1 HWLAGLDSS
10 FTLSQVSRHVRLSI
24 VSGQQLPLQGAG
36 PLLKGTSRT
45 LSYSHPQVPE
55 SQTSNFCLMRL
66 TFETLPIKDNPCA
79 SLSSVTVALCLLTL
93 LLMAFKGR
101 KSHQHHSQTD
111 RTKYPPPPG
120 PTPWPLVG
128 NLLQMGDQIHLSL
141 TRMRLQYGDVFKMR
155 LGSLTVV
162 VLSGYNTIRQA
173 LVRQGEAL
181 AGRPDLFTFSAVAN
195 GTSMT
200 FSEKYGPAWML
211 HKKLCKNALRSF
223 SQAEPRGSGATCLL
237 EEHVCAEAA
246 EMVEVIR
253 EQAAAAKGD
262 VTGIDPVMPLVTSV
276 ANVVCALCFGKRYD
290 YNDKEFLT
298 IVHINNEVLR
308 IFAAGNLADFFP
320 VFRFFPSPSLRK
332 MVQHIHRM
340 NGFMERSIEEHIN
353 TFDKNC
359 IRDITDALIALCE
372 DREENKEIPVLSNS
386 QIIHSVIDIFGAGF
400 DTIIA
405 GLQWS
410 LLYLIKF
417 PNVQERIH
425 REIDE
430 HIGTARLPRF
440 SDKPNM
446 PFTEAFIY
454 EVFRHASYVPFT
466 IPHCTTRNI
475 TLNGYFIPKD
485 TCVFINQYQVNHD
498 VDLWGDPDTFRPE
511 RFLGSSGLLN
521 KELMEKVLIFGMGKR
536 RCLGDRFACLEMFIF
551 FTTLLHGLRIEKVP
565 GQELD
570 LSTEFGLTMKPRPYR
585 ITISSRF

>member
-1 HWLAGLDSS
+1 
-10 FTLSQVSRHVRLSI
+10 
-24 VSGQQLPLQGAG
+24 
-36 PLLKGTSRT
+36 
-45 LSYSHPQVPE
+45 
-55 SQTSNFCLMRL
+55 MRL
-66 TFETLPIKDNPCA
+66 T
-79 SLSSVTVALCLLTL
+79 
-93 LLMAFKGR
+93 
-101 KSHQHHSQTD
+101 HHHSSHWD
-111 RTKYPPPPG
+111 HTKYPPPPG

-141 TRMRLQYGDVFKMR
+141 TRLRLQYGDVFKMR

-162 VLSGYNTIRQA
+162 VLSGYTTIRQA
-173 LVRQGEAL
+173 LVRQGEAF

-246 EMVEVIR
+246 EMVEVIW
-253 EQAAAAKGD
+253 EQLAAKGETGQD
-262 VTGIDPVMPLVTSV
+262 TTGIDPVIPLVTSV

-298 IVHINNEVLR
+298 VVHINNEVLR

-320 VFRFFPSPSLRK
+320 VFRYFPSPSLRK
-332 MVQHIHRM
+332 MVQHIRRM

-359 IRDITDALIALCE
+359 IRDITDALIAICE
-372 DREENKEIPVLSNS
+372 DREENKETSVLSNS
-386 QIIHSVIDIFGAGF
+386 QIIHTVIDIFGAGF

-417 PNVQERIH
+417 PDIQDRIH
-425 REIDE
+425 QEIDD

-440 SDKPNM
+440 SDKPKM
-446 PFTEAFIY
+446 PFTEAFLY

-466 IPHCTTRNI
+466 IPHC
-475 TLNGYFIPKD
+475 
-485 TCVFINQYQVNHD
+485 
-498 VDLWGDPDTFRPE
+498 DLWGDPDTFRPE
-511 RFLGSSGLLN
+511 RFLGPSGLLN
-521 KELMEKVLIFGMGKR
+521 KELTEKVLIFGMGKR
-536 RCLGDRFACLEMFIF
+536 RCLGDGFARLEMFVF
-551 FTTLLHGLRIEKVP
+551 LTTLLHGLRIENVP

-570 LSTEFGLTMKPRPYR
+570 LSTDFGLTMKPRPYR

>member
-1 HWLAGLDSS
+1 M
-10 FTLSQVSRHVRLSI
+10 TLTFGMLSI
-24 VSGQQLPLQGAG
+24 
-36 PLLKGTSRT
+36 K
-45 LSYSHPQVPE
+45 E
-55 SQTSNFCLMRL
+55 
-66 TFETLPIKDNPCA
+66 NPCA
-79 SLSSVTVALCLLTL
+79 SVSSVTVALCLLTL
-93 LLMAFKGR
+93 LLITLRGR
-101 KSHQHHSQTD
+101 RSQHHNSQLD
-111 RTKYPPPPG
+111 YTKYPSPPG
-120 PTPWPLVG
+120 PMAWPLVG

-141 TRMRLQYGDVFKMR
+141 TSLRLQYGDVFKMH

-162 VLSGYNTIRQA
+162 VLSGYTTIRQA
-173 LVRQGEAL
+173 LVRQGDAF

-223 SQAEPRGSGATCLL
+223 SQAAPRGSGATCLL
-237 EEHVCAEAA
+237 EEHICAEAA
-246 EMVEVIR
+246 EMVAVMR
-253 EQAAAAKGD
+253 EQAVAKGEMGND
-262 VTGIDPVMPLVTSV
+262 MKGIDPVMLLVTSV

-320 VFRFFPSPSLRK
+320 VFRYFPSPSMRK

-340 NGFMERSIEEHIN
+340 NEFMERSIEEHIN

-372 DREENKEIPVLSNS
+372 DKEENKDMSVLSDS
-386 QIIHSVIDIFGAGF
+386 QIIHTVIDIFGAGF

-405 GLQWS
+405 GLEWS
-410 LLYLIKF
+410 LLYLIKY
-417 PNVQERIH
+417 PDIQERIH
-425 REIDE
+425 QEIDD
-430 HIGTARLPRF
+430 HIGTARLPMF
-440 SDKPNM
+440 SDKPKM

-454 EVFRHASYVPFT
+454 EVFRHASYIPFT
-466 IPHCTTRNI
+466 IPHCTTRNT

-498 VDLWGDPDTFRPE
+498 LDLWCDPETFRPE

-521 KELMEKVLIFGMGKR
+521 KELTEKVLIFGMGKR
-536 RCLGDRFACLEMFIF
+536 RCLGDGFARLEMFVF
-551 FTTLLHGLRIEKVP
+551 LTTLLHGLRIENVS
-565 GQELD
+565 GQKLD
-570 LSTEFGLTMKPRPYR
+570 LSTDFGLTMKPRPYR
-585 ITISSRF
+585 IAISSRF

>member
-1 HWLAGLDSS
+1 M
-10 FTLSQVSRHVRLSI
+10 
-24 VSGQQLPLQGAG
+24 
-36 PLLKGTSRT
+36 K
-45 LSYSHPQVPE
+45 
-55 SQTSNFCLMRL
+55 LM
-66 TFETLPIKDNPCA
+66 FGILPIKENPCA
-79 SLSSVTVALCLLTL
+79 SISSVTVGLCLLTL
-93 LLMAFKGR
+93 LLMALRGR
-101 KSHQHHSQTD
+101 KSHQHTSQSD
-111 RTKYPPPPG
+111 HTKYPPPPG

-141 TRMRLQYGDVFKMR
+141 TRLRLQYGDVFKIR

-162 VLSGYNTIRQA
+162 VLSGYSTIRQA
-173 LVRQGEAL
+173 LVRQGDAF

-223 SQAEPRGSGATCLL
+223 SQTEPRGSGATCLL

-246 EMVEVIR
+246 EMVEVLR
-253 EQAAAAKGD
+253 EQVAAKREMGQD
-262 VTGIDPVMPLVTSV
+262 VAGIDPAIPLVTSV

-320 VFRFFPSPSLRK
+320 VFRYFPSPSLRK
-332 MVQHIHRM
+332 MVQHIQRM

-353 TFDKNC
+353 IFDRNC

-372 DREENKEIPVLSNS
+372 DREENKETSVLSNS
-386 QIIHSVIDIFGAGF
+386 QIIHTVIDIFGAGF

-417 PNVQERIH
+417 PDVQDRIQQ
-425 REIDE
+425 EIDD

-440 SDKPNM
+440 SDKTEM

-454 EVFRHASYVPFT
+454 EVFRHASYIPFT

-498 VDLWGDPDTFRPE
+498 VDQWGDPDTFRPE
-511 RFLGSSGLLN
+511 RFLGPSGLLN
-521 KELMEKVLIFGMGKR
+521 KELTEKVLIFGMGKR
-536 RCLGDRFACLEMFIF
+536 RCLGDGFARLEMFVF
-551 FTTLLHGLRIEKVP
+551 LTTLLHGLRIEKVP

-570 LSTEFGLTMKPRPYR
+570 LSTDFGLTMKPRPYC

>member
-1 HWLAGLDSS
+1 
-10 FTLSQVSRHVRLSI
+10 
-24 VSGQQLPLQGAG
+24 
-36 PLLKGTSRT
+36 
-45 LSYSHPQVPE
+45 
-55 SQTSNFCLMRL
+55 MRL
-66 TFETLPIKDNPCA
+66 IFGTLPPKESPCA
-79 SLSSVTVALCLLTL
+79 SFSSVTVALFLLTL
-93 LLMAFKGR
+93 LLMALRGR
-101 KSHQHHSQTD
+101 KSHRSLFHLHRSSQSD
-111 RTKYPPPPG
+111 QVKYPQPPG

-128 NLLQMGDQIHLSL
+128 NLLQMSDQIHLSL
-141 TRMRLQYGDVFKMR
+141 TRLRLQYGDVFKMR

-162 VLSGYNTIRQA
+162 VLSGYTTIRQA
-173 LVRQGEAL
+173 LVRQGEAF

-223 SQAEPRGSGATCLL
+223 SQAEPRGSGASCLL

-246 EMVEVIR
+246 EMVQVMQEL
-253 EQAAAAKGD
+253 AAQGQRGED
-262 VTGIDPVMPLVTSV
+262 ETGIDPVTPLVTSV

-298 IVHINNEVLR
+298 MVHINNEVLR

-320 VFRFFPSPSLRK
+320 VFRYFPSPSLRK
-332 MVQHIHRM
+332 MVQHIRRM
-340 NGFMERSIEEHIN
+340 NGFMERSIEEHIE

-359 IRDITDALIALCE
+359 IRDITDALIGLCE
-372 DREENKEIPVLSNS
+372 DREESKETLSNS
-386 QIIHSVIDIFGAGF
+386 QIIHTVIDIFGAGF

-417 PNVQERIH
+417 PDVQDRIH
-425 REIDE
+425 QEIDD

-440 SDKPNM
+440 SDKPKM

-475 TLNGYFIPKD
+475 TLNGFFIPKD

-498 VDLWGDPDTFRPE
+498 MDVWGDPDTFRPE
-511 RFLGSSGLLN
+511 RFLGSSGFLS
-521 KELMEKVLIFGMGKR
+521 KELTEKVLIFGMGKR
-536 RCLGDRFACLEMFIF
+536 RCLGDGFARLEMFVF
-551 FTTLLHGLRIEKVP
+551 LTTLLHGLRIQNVP

-570 LSTEFGLTMKPRPYR
+570 LSTDFGLTMKPRPYR
-585 ITISSRF
+585 IAISSRF

>member
-1 HWLAGLDSS
+1 M
-10 FTLSQVSRHVRLSI
+10 TLMFGNLHS
-24 VSGQQLPLQGAG
+24 
-36 PLLKGTSRT
+36 
-45 LSYSHPQVPE
+45 E
-55 SQTSNFCLMRL
+55 
-66 TFETLPIKDNPCA
+66 ENPCA
-79 SLSSVTVALCLLTL
+79 SLSSITVALGLLIL
-93 LLMAFKGR
+93 LLMALRIR
-101 KSHQHHSQTD
+101 KSHHHDSLLEH
-111 RTKYPPPPG
+111 TKHPSPPG

-141 TRMRLQYGDVFKMR
+141 THLRLQYGDVFKMR

-162 VLSGYNTIRQA
+162 VLSGYTTIRQA
-173 LVRQGEAL
+173 LVRQGEAF

-200 FSEKYGPAWML
+200 FSEKYGPVWML
-211 HKKLCKNALRSF
+211 HKKLCRNALRSF
-223 SQAEPRGSGATCLL
+223 SQTEPRESGSTCLL
-237 EEHVCAEAA
+237 EEHVCAEAVA
-246 EMVEVIR
+246 MVEVIR
-253 EQAAAAKGD
+253 EQAAVKGEMGHD
-262 VTGIDPVMPLVTSV
+262 TMGIDPVRPLVTSV

-290 YNDKEFLT
+290 YDDKEFLT

-320 VFRFFPSPSLRK
+320 VFRYFPSPSLRK
-332 MVQHIHRM
+332 MVQHIRRM
-340 NGFMERSIEEHIN
+340 NGFMENSIEEHMN
-353 TFDKNC
+353 TFDKKC

-372 DREENKEIPVLSNS
+372 DREENDASTLSDS
-386 QIIHSVIDIFGAGF
+386 QIIHTVIDIFGAGF

-417 PNVQERIH
+417 PDIQGRIH
-425 REIDE
+425 QEIDTN
-430 HIGTARLPRF
+430 IGRARLPRF
-440 SDKPNM
+440 SDKPKM

-498 VDLWGDPDTFRPE
+498 IDFWGDPDTFRPE
-511 RFLGSSGLLN
+511 RFLDPLGRLN
-521 KELMEKVLIFGMGKR
+521 KELTEKVLIFGMGKR
-536 RCLGDRFACLEMFIF
+536 RCLGDGFARLEMFVF
-551 FTTLLHGLRIEKVP
+551 LTTLLHGLQIEKVP

-570 LSTEFGLTMKPRPYR
+570 LSTDFGLTMKPRPYR

>member
-1 HWLAGLDSS
+1 MKDG
-10 FTLSQVSRHVRLSI
+10 
-24 VSGQQLPLQGAG
+24 
-36 PLLKGTSRT
+36 
-45 LSYSHPQVPE
+45 
-55 SQTSNFCLMRL
+55 NCM
-66 TFETLPIKDNPCA
+66 PI
-79 SLSSVTVALCLLTL
+79 SSVTVALCALTL
-93 LLMAFKGR
+93 FLVVLRIR
-101 KSHQHHSQTD
+101 KNHPHSQYQVHP
-111 RTKYPPPPG
+111 KAKLPPG

-141 TRMRLQYGDVFKMR
+141 TRLQRQYGDVFQMR

-162 VLSGYNTIRQA
+162 VLSGYTTIRQA
-173 LVRQGEAL
+173 LVRQGEAF

-200 FSEKYGPAWML
+200 FSEKYGAAWTL

-223 SQAEPRGSGATCLL
+223 SQAEPRGSDATCLL

-246 EMVEVIR
+246 GMVEVLR
-253 EQAAAAKGD
+253 ERASEAASSQQDAGL
-262 VTGIDPVMPLVTSV
+262 DPVIPLVTSV

-320 VFRFFPSPSLRK
+320 VFRYLPSPSLRK
-332 MVQHIHRM
+332 MVQHIRRM
-340 NGFMERSIEEHIN
+340 NGFMERNIEEHLS

-359 IRDITDALIALCE
+359 LRDITDALIALCE
-372 DREENKEIPVLSNS
+372 DRKEDEDTATLTNS
-386 QIIHSVIDIFGAGF
+386 QIVHTVIDIFGAGF

-417 PNVQERIH
+417 PIIQAKIH
-425 REIDE
+425 QEIDE
-430 HIGTARLPRF
+430 HIDPVRPPLFA
-440 SDKPNM
+440 DKAKM

-466 IPHCTTRNI
+466 IPHCTTIDI

-498 VDLWGDPDTFRPE
+498 IDLWGDPDAFRPE
-511 RFLGSSGLLN
+511 RFLDGAGHLN
-521 KELMEKVLIFGMGKR
+521 KDLTEKVMIFGMGKR
-536 RCLGDRFACLEMFIF
+536 RCLGDGFAKLEMFVF
-551 FTTLLHGLRIEKVP
+551 LTTLLHGLQIQNVL

-570 LSTEFGLTMKPRPYR
+570 LSTDFGLTMKPRPYR
-585 ITISSRF
+585 IRITSRV

>member
-1 HWLAGLDSS
+1 
-10 FTLSQVSRHVRLSI
+10 
-24 VSGQQLPLQGAG
+24 
-36 PLLKGTSRT
+36 
-45 LSYSHPQVPE
+45 
-55 SQTSNFCLMRL
+55 MRL
-66 TFETLPIKDNPCA
+66 TFGILPIKESPCV
-79 SLSSVTVALCLLTL
+79 SLSGVTVALCLLTL
-93 LLMAFKGR
+93 LLVALRGCKGH
-101 KSHQHHSQTD
+101 KSLHQHQHLSQQD
-111 RTKYPPPPG
+111 QVKHPPPPG

-141 TRMRLQYGDVFKMR
+141 TRLRLQYGDVFKMR

-162 VLSGYNTIRQA
+162 VLSGYTTIRQA
-173 LVRQGEAL
+173 LVRQGEAF

-223 SQAEPRGSGATCLL
+223 SQAEPRGSGTTCLL

-253 EQAAAAKGD
+253 ERAAAEEMGREGGQD
-262 VTGIDPVMPLVTSV
+262 VAGIDPVVPLVTSV

-320 VFRFFPSPSLRK
+320 VFRYFPSPSLRK
-332 MVQHIHRM
+332 MVQHIRRM

-372 DREENKEIPVLSNS
+372 DREEDTDTSMLSNS
-386 QIIHSVIDIFGAGF
+386 QIIHTVIDIFGAGF

-417 PNVQERIH
+417 PDIQDRIH
-425 REIDE
+425 MEIDD
-430 HIGTARLPRF
+430 HIGAARLPRF
-440 SDKPNM
+440 ADKPKM
-446 PFTEAFIY
+446 PFTEAFMY

-466 IPHCTTRNI
+466 IPHCTTTNI

-498 VDLWGDPDTFRPE
+498 TDLWGDPDTFRPE
-511 RFLGSSGLLN
+511 RFLDGSGLLN
-521 KELMEKVLIFGMGKR
+521 KELMDKVLIFGMGKR
-536 RCLGDRFACLEMFIF
+536 RCLGDGFARLEIF
-551 FTTLLHGLRIEKVP
+551 VFLTTLLHGLRIQNVP

-570 LSTEFGLTMKPRPYR
+570 LSTDFGLTMKPRPYR
-585 ITISSRF
+585 IIISSRL

>member
-1 HWLAGLDSS
+1 
-10 FTLSQVSRHVRLSI
+10 
-24 VSGQQLPLQGAG
+24 
-36 PLLKGTSRT
+36 
-45 LSYSHPQVPE
+45 
-55 SQTSNFCLMRL
+55 MRL
-66 TFETLPIKDNPCA
+66 TFGTLSMKENSCA
-79 SLSSVTVALCLLTL
+79 SVSGVTVALCLLTL
-93 LLMAFKGR
+93 LLMALRGR
-101 KSHQHHSQTD
+101 KSHYKYPQLNQ
-111 RTKYPPPPG
+111 TKYPPPPG

-141 TRMRLQYGDVFKMR
+141 TRLRLQYGDVFQMR

-162 VLSGYNTIRQA
+162 VLSGYSTIRQA
-173 LVRQGEAL
+173 LVRQGEAF

-223 SQAEPRGSGATCLL
+223 SQAEPRGSGASCLL
-237 EEHVCAEAA
+237 EEHICAEAA
-246 EMVEVIR
+246 EMVEVIQQ
-253 EQAAAAKGD
+253 QAAANGD
-262 VTGIDPVMPLVTSV
+262 MIGVDPVKALVTSV

-320 VFRFFPSPSLRK
+320 VFRYFPSPSLRK
-332 MVQHIHRM
+332 MVQHIRRM
-340 NGFMERSIEEHIN
+340 NGFMEQSIKEHIN

-359 IRDITDALIALCE
+359 IRDITDALISLCE
-372 DREENKEIPVLSNS
+372 DREENKDTAILSNS
-386 QIIHSVIDIFGAGF
+386 QIIHTVIDIFGAGF

-410 LLYLIKF
+410 MLYLIKF
-417 PNVQERIH
+417 PDVQARIH
-425 REIDE
+425 QEIDE
-430 HIGTARLPRF
+430 YIGTARLPLF
-440 SDKPNM
+440 SDKPKM

-485 TCVFINQYQVNHD
+485 TCVFINQFQVNRD
-498 VDLWGDPDTFRPE
+498 LDLWGDPDTFRPD

-521 KELMEKVLIFGMGKR
+521 KELAEKVLIFGMGKR
-536 RCLGDRFACLEMFIF
+536 RCLGDKFARLEMFVF
-551 FTTLLHGLRIEKVP
+551 LTTLLHGLRIENVP

-570 LSTEFGLTMKPRPYR
+570 LSTDFGLTMKPRPYR
-585 ITISSRF
+585 ITIFSRV